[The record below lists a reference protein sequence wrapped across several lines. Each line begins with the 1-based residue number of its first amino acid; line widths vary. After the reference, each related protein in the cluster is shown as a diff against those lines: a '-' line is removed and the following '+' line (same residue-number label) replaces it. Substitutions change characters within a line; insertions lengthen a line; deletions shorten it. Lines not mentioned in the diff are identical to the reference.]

1 MLLRTYNLTMN
12 KIARSLNIVKVLVSW
27 QNYSKLI
34 LPLHIPEDIFKVK
47 YNQIKSLLK
56 NKKLLLG

>member
-12 KIARSLNIVKVLVSW
+12 KIARSLNIVKVLVNW

-56 NKKLLLG
+56 N